1 MAHAPQSPAGETRA
15 NRSAPSD
22 QFEDAGAKAVG
33 VSMFCAPQQRF
44 PCFFRLINRGTGTY
58 PSCTAPTNFGRITGG
73 YQAKEQADYQAKH
86 QAGTPP
92 VARKKAA
99 VFLDFSSEKR
109 ARRFYIHF
117 LPPFTGE
124 VARPPVRAKRG
135 RRMNSARRWGPTP
148 ARPPSVSRAAARATP
163 PPRRGEE
170 ETSNKKGAPSER
182 LSRFVEAADQRARVA
197 SRSSATMLV
206 ILIIGLTAGPAVSLY
221 GSPTVSPV
229 TAALWASEPLP
240 P

>member
-1 MAHAPQSPAGETRA
+1 MVRNRLPVKHEPIVSPRPISSKTRA
-15 NRSAPSD
+15 RRP
-22 QFEDAGAKAVG
+22 VG

-44 PCFFRLINRGTGTY
+44 PCFFRLINRGTGER
-58 PSCTAPTNFGRITGG
+58 PSCTAPTNFVRITGG
-73 YQAKEQADYQAKH
+73 YQAKEQADYQAKY

-124 VARPPVRAKRG
+124 VARE
-135 RRMNSARRWGPTP
+135 ARRWGRPLRLAG
-148 ARPPSVSRAAARATP
+148 ARHLPRFAR
-163 PPRRGEE
+163 E